1 MKKLHIILLLTTLI
15 LCLSCDDA
23 EKACNPPLGTISA
36 TVVEENDL
44 PANTIAL
51 QGSVHTGFEG
61 VWKIIEGNGGSFANA
76 NMPHTNFS
84 GLPGV
89 FYILRWELTGCDVFY
104 KDVSVTIGCENFQA
118 NAGADQQT
126 TNTTITLN
134 GNLPTGTTGSWTIVS
149 ENGGQLTN
157 SNQSNATFTGVAGN
171 TYNLRW
177 TLTNACGQT
186 SFDEVTIQINP
197 NVNLSN
203 RYIQTL
209 VDELPSGTY
218 QYNDAGQM
226 TMANTVINGNTFII
240 NYTYTNGKLSNDG
253 ITNYFYNN
261 EGILERAEGTTG
273 TNKRFY
279 FFENGRLARI
289 EYRNNANVTID
300 KDEYEYTADGYI
312 LRLFRDQNFTTPTLI
327 RTVTFFTE
335 YTDKVS
341 PPMDHLISSPNY
353 YLPWKFIKT
362 SVSTGSFESN
372 NSYTYTFD
380 ALGRMQTGTG
390 TNNLT
395 NTSSVT
401 TYVY

>member
-1 MKKLHIILLLTTLI
+1 MKKLHIIHLLTTLI
-15 LCLSCDDA
+15 LCLSCDDT
-23 EKACNPPLGTISA
+23 EKACNPPLGTIGA
-36 TVVEENDL
+36 TVVEASDL

-61 VWKIIEGNGGSFANA
+61 VWKIIEGNGGSFVNA
-76 NMPHTNFS
+76 NMPQTNFS

-89 FYILRWELTGCDVFY
+89 LYILRWELTGCDVFY

-134 GNLPTGTTGSWTIVS
+134 GNLPTGTTGLWTIVNGN
-149 ENGGQLTN
+149 NGGLNNATE
-157 SNQSNATFTGVAGN
+157 SNATFTGIAGN
-171 TYNLRW
+171 TYTLRW

-186 SFDEVTIQINP
+186 SFDEVSIQINTS
-197 NVNLSN
+197 VNESN
-203 RYIQTL
+203 RYVQTL
-209 VDELPSGTY
+209 VDEQPHGSY
-218 QYNDAGQM
+218 QYNNAGQM
-226 TMANTVINGNTFII
+226 TLANYTINGNIFTSVY
-240 NYTYTNGKLSNDG
+240 NYVNGKLSTDG

-261 EGILERAEGTTG
+261 EGIFERAERIDG
-273 TNKRFY
+273 TNKRLY
-279 FFENGRLARI
+279 FFENGRLIRI
-289 EYRNNANVTID
+289 EYRNDANITID
-300 KDEYEYTADGYI
+300 KDEYEYTADGYV
-312 LRLFRDQNFTTPTLI
+312 LRHFEQQNFTTPTFI

-380 ALGRMQTGTG
+380 ALGRMQTGTS

>member
-15 LCLSCDDA
+15 LCLSCDDT

-36 TVVEENDL
+36 TVVEASDL

-61 VWKIIEGNGGSFANA
+61 VWKILEGNGGSFANA
-76 NMPHTNFS
+76 NMPQTTFT
-84 GLPGV
+84 GLTGEM
-89 FYILRWELTGCDVFY
+89 YILRWELKGCDIFN
-104 KDVSVTIGCENFQA
+104 KDVSVTIGCETLQA
-118 NAGADQQT
+118 NAGVDQQT

-134 GNLPTGTTGSWTIVS
+134 GNLPTGTTGLWTIVNGN
-149 ENGGQLTN
+149 NGGLNNATE
-157 SNQSNATFTGVAGN
+157 SNATFTGIAGN
-171 TYNLRW
+171 TYTLRW

-186 SFDEVTIQINP
+186 SFDEVSIQINTS
-197 NVNLSN
+197 VNESN
-203 RYIQTL
+203 RYVQTL
-209 VDELPSGTY
+209 VDEQPHGSY
-218 QYNDAGQM
+218 QYNNAGQM
-226 TMANTVINGNTFII
+226 TLANYTINGNTFTSVY
-240 NYTYTNGKLSNDG
+240 NYVNEKLSNDG

-261 EGILERAEGTTG
+261 EGIFERAERIDG
-273 TNKRFY
+273 TNKRLY
-279 FFENGRLARI
+279 FFENGRLIKI
-289 EYRNNANVTID
+289 EYRNDANITID
-300 KDEYEYTADGYI
+300 KDEYEYTADGYV
-312 LRLFRDQNFTTPTLI
+312 LRHFEQQNFTTPTFI

-380 ALGRMQTGTG
+380 ALGRMQTGTS